1 MPRASSSSSST
12 SKRRVGRPS
21 KFDKTDEDV
30 EILGVV
36 DTPNDDK
43 HVVELFITRPAIF
56 KKLLTCYSDY
66 DADMIRL
73 SFDEQSLTMS
83 YYGHGYKLM
92 TIIDGNK
99 CNRYYCKAPI
109 DVYIDCDSF
118 LRCANQ
124 IEQEYDYEF
133 ELAVAPIVDDTS
145 SSRVRNSDKHSIT
158 MYVYNKTTKEHET
171 TVTSEN
177 SPENKAVGPIFGDV
191 EKTWPIAF
199 SSFSKSYKR
208 KFVNLVKHYNH
219 EAIILSDNVAKR
231 VTIETRDRGSKNM
244 YAINLPSLVLPENEN
259 AEDAYVSID
268 LRPFR
273 MFLKNAVDETTT
285 FHINAEK
292 IACLTAQFGKIKNR
306 GDAIGIV
313 KFYCWS
319 EIEDVHSYIPPEELL
334 LITNEDEEEVEEK
347 KVTKKKKKAAKK
359 TTKKKSKKADV
370 SEDEDDDDDETI

>member
-1 MPRASSSSSST
+1 MPRVTST
-12 SKRRVGRPS
+12 KRRVGRPS
-21 KFDKTDEDV
+21 KFNKTDEEV
-30 EILGVV
+30 ELLGVV

-73 SFDEQSLTMS
+73 SFSADALTMS

-133 ELAVAPIVDDTS
+133 ELAVAPIIEDGS
-145 SSRVRNSDKHSIT
+145 SSRMRVADKHSIT

-177 SPENKAVGPIFGDV
+177 SPENKAAGPIFGDV
-191 EKTWPIAF
+191 ERGWPIAF

-208 KFVNLVKHYNH
+208 KFVNLVKHYNS
-219 EAIILSDNVAKR
+219 EAVILSDNVAKR

-244 YAINLPSLVLPENEN
+244 YAINLPSLVLPENEE

-273 MFLKNAVDETTT
+273 MFLKNAVDEMTT
-285 FHINAEK
+285 FHINADK
-292 IACLTAQFGKIKNR
+292 IACLTAEFGKIKNR

-319 EIEDVHSYIPPEELL
+319 DIEDVHAFIPPEELL
-334 LITNEDEEEVEEK
+334 LMSNEDEEEEVEK
-347 KVTKKKKKAAKK
+347 KTTKKKKKVAEKK
-359 TTKKKSKKADV
+359 KKATKKSKKADV
-370 SEDEDDDDDETI
+370 SDDEDDDDDGDE